1 MSLAT
6 IGYIVAL
13 YVSGQYLLVPSSVG
27 FITLFGVAV
36 LNGVAMVE
44 SINAEIKSAFLQAG
58 NKTALLNYL

>member
-1 MSLAT
+1 
-6 IGYIVAL
+6 
-13 YVSGQYLLVPSSVG
+13 LVPSSVG